1 MNIWRKQ
8 PLFCNIIKTKTKG
21 GEMQKVLFLQEKQQQ
36 DILNYMPKD
45 STLSRLADF
54 FSVFADATRIK
65 ILTAL
70 CMCEMCVNDLSVMLN
85 MNQTTVSHQLK
96 LLKQNGAV
104 TCSRVGKM
112 IYYSITD
119 GRINDVMLNGVD
131 YLLAN

>member
-1 MNIWRKQ
+1 MSGFVKCEKRMNEGK
-8 PLFCNIIKTKTKG
+8 F
-21 GEMQKVLFLQEKQQQ
+21 MQKVLFLQEKQQQ
-36 DILNYMPKD
+36 DIINYMPKD
-45 STLSRLADF
+45 STLTKLADF

-104 TCSRVGKM
+104 TCSRVGKI

-119 GRINDVMLNGVD
+119 ARINDVMLNGVD